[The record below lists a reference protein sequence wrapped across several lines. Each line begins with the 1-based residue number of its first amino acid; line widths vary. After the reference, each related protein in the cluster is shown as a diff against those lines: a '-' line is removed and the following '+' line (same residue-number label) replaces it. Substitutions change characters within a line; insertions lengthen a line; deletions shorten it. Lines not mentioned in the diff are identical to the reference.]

1 MTQQRPHLARRLFV
15 ALAALGLL
23 AAAVMAPALHAPA
36 AGAQSPALSGTWR
49 LAGDPAS
56 AQASIQQSVE
66 PALTT
71 LAPDLQRL
79 ARARI
84 AETTWVPSTIT
95 IAATPGAHLGGL
107 RGHREPHLLT
117 RPRASRRTSTAAAA
131 CARSSRRATCPT
143 AASSSSSSRWTASSS
158 TCSCPIRSGR
168 TLFLDVTMRSPRFS
182 QEIRFRLAYQRG

>member
-1 MTQQRPHLARRLFV
+1 MTQQRPHPARRLFV
-15 ALAALGLL
+15 ALAALGPL
-23 AAAVMAPALHAPA
+23 AAAVMVPALHAPA

-66 PALTT
+66 PALMT

-95 IAATPGAHLGGL
+95 IAATPARISVAYAGAENRTFDTPPGQPQNVYSRSGVRAQLTQTYLPDGSIQQQFVAMDGQQFNV
-107 RGHREPHLLT
+107 LL
-117 RPRASRRTSTAAAA
+117 PD
-131 CARSSRRATCPT
+131 P
-143 AASSSSSSRWTASSS
+143 
-158 TCSCPIRSGR
+158 SGR

>member
-95 IAATPGAHLGGL
+95 IAATPARISVAYAGTENRTFDTPPGQPQNVYSRSGVRAQLTQSYLPDGSIQQQFVAMDGQQFNV
-107 RGHREPHLLT
+107 LL
-117 RPRASRRTSTAAAA
+117 PD
-131 CARSSRRATCPT
+131 P
-143 AASSSSSSRWTASSS
+143 
-158 TCSCPIRSGR
+158 SGR

>member
-1 MTQQRPHLARRLFV
+1 MTQQRPHPARRLCV
-15 ALAALGLL
+15 ALAALGPL
-23 AAAVMAPALHAPA
+23 AAAVMVPALHAPA

-66 PALTT
+66 PALMT

-95 IAATPGAHLGGL
+95 IAATPARISVAYAGAENRTFDTPPGQPQNVYSRSGVRAQLTQTYLPDGSIQQQFVAMDGQQFNV
-107 RGHREPHLLT
+107 LL
-117 RPRASRRTSTAAAA
+117 PD
-131 CARSSRRATCPT
+131 P
-143 AASSSSSSRWTASSS
+143 
-158 TCSCPIRSGR
+158 SGR